1 MLIVIGLVALA
12 LRQMAAGDWK
22 DVLLYNGDSI
32 VLPLLSQSFER
43 GELFHWTFSTQTFL
57 FPEYPLFWLCTL
69 VAGSYRAALILNAVV
84 NVLLLYALLRLIVRY
99 IAPARR
105 ARQVAFTTLAMVV
118 FLACVLSEPAA
129 NLIPPGIVDYGSIA
143 TLFLLTTYYYGVILV
158 GLATILVLLWFT
170 NGMTYRLW
178 GRRRLALYAGALIVP
193 GTLTMYSNPLYLLQV
208 VLPLGATLL
217 LLMLAGRM
225 PPRWFIAALAPLV
238 VATSLGGALR
248 VLFSQYL
255 SSDFRNYVGPTQA
268 FQAFERLL
276 ITLSHWLATPT
287 GIGKM
292 ILLLVPIL
300 GLVAYSIALVWR
312 VVRLRRRGLPPLV
325 RIDTLDALLVLFVST
340 SAVSLV
346 LGHIVT
352 GQLLTRYLVPLFIFP
367 LLGVL
372 LLAKPTS
379 YGRTVPVV
387 AGQRSGSPRRS
398 GSLRPSGSLRRSES
412 LRPSGSLRWAVEGIA
427 IGTALLAGLSIAAA
441 FRPVA
446 AMADEDYAPARCLD
460 DWLDGGDANGVGPFM
475 VVRPIMLYGEQRG
488 RILQVV
494 DDVVV
499 QPWMNNL
506 ALYEDTRFSY
516 VLVAPDRDPA
526 EVREVLG
533 EPASVTQC
541 PTFAIYDYAGTPG
554 ENTLNEWI
562 GATLAIANRDTY

>member
-12 LRQMAAGDWK
+12 LRQMAASDWK

-69 VAGSYRAALILNAVV
+69 VAGSYRAALLLNAVV
-84 NVLLLYALLRLIVRY
+84 NVLLLYTLLRLIVRY

-105 ARQVAFTTLAMVV
+105 GRQVAFTTLAMVV

-178 GRRRLALYAGALIVP
+178 GRRRLALYAGAIIVP

-248 VLFSQYL
+248 ILFSQYL

-300 GLVAYSIALVWR
+300 GLVAYSIALVWG
-312 VVRLRRRGLPPLV
+312 VVRQRRRGLTPLV

-379 YGRTVPVV
+379 YGRAVPVV
-387 AGQRSGSPRRS
+387 AGRGS
-398 GSLRPSGSLRRSES
+398 GSLSRSRSLVR
-412 LRPSGSLRWAVEGIA
+412 AVAGVA

-441 FRPVA
+441 SRPLA
-446 AMADEDYAPARCLD
+446 AMADEDYPPARCLD
-460 DWLDGGDANGVGPFM
+460 DWVNGSDANGVGPFM

-526 EVREVLG
+526 KVREVLG

>member
-1 MLIVIGLVALA
+1 MLAVEAWPVLIVIGLVALA
-12 LRQMAAGDWK
+12 LRQMAASDWK

-69 VAGSYRAALILNAVV
+69 VAGSYRAALLLNAVV
-84 NVLLLYALLRLIVRY
+84 NVLLLYTLLRLIVRY

-105 ARQVAFTTLAMVV
+105 GRQVAFTTLAMVV

-158 GLATILVLLWFT
+158 GLATILILLWFT

-178 GRRRLALYAGALIVP
+178 GRRRLALYAGAIIVP

-225 PPRWFIAALAPLV
+225 PPRWFIAALTPLV

-248 VLFSQYL
+248 ILFSQYL

-292 ILLLVPIL
+292 VLLLVPIL
-300 GLVAYSIALVWR
+300 GLVAYSVALVWR

-325 RIDTLDALLVLFVST
+325 RIDTIDALLVLFVST

-379 YGRTVPVV
+379 YGRAVPVV
-387 AGQRSGSPRRS
+387 AGRGS
-398 GSLRPSGSLRRSES
+398 GSLGRSQS
-412 LRPSGSLRWAVEGIA
+412 RVRAVAGIA

-441 FRPVA
+441 SRPLA

-526 EVREVLG
+526 KVREVLG

>member
-1 MLIVIGLVALA
+1 MTLAVEVWPLLIVIGLVALA

-43 GELFHWTFSTQTFL
+43 GEPFHWTFSTQTFL

-69 VAGSYRAALILNAVV
+69 VAGSFRAALILNAVV
-84 NVLLLYALLRLIVRY
+84 NVLLLYTLLRLIVRY

-105 ARQVAFTTLAMVV
+105 GRQIAFTTLAMVV
-118 FLACVLSEPAA
+118 FLTCVLSEPAA

-238 VATSLGGALR
+238 VTTSLGGALR
-248 VLFSQYL
+248 ILFSQYL
-255 SSDFRNYVGPTQA
+255 SSDFRNYVGPSQA
-268 FQAFERLL
+268 IQAFERLL

-292 ILLLVPIL
+292 VLLLVPIV
-300 GLVAYSIALVWR
+300 GLVAYSVALVWR

-325 RIDTLDALLVLFVST
+325 RIDTIDALLVLFVST

-379 YGRTVPVV
+379 YGRAVPVV
-387 AGQRSGSPRRS
+387 AAQRS
-398 GSLRPSGSLRRSES
+398 GSLRPSRSLVR
-412 LRPSGSLRWAVEGIA
+412 AVASIA

-441 FRPVA
+441 SRPVA